1 MFAPYIQQ
9 QEKCTLLKIIGSILI
24 LASCYLIGNNL
35 SRNAEITMKITES
48 LISFTSYIGTS
59 IKTLRIPLKNIYS
72 NFENEDLTEIGFISE
87 LKELGLSKAVEKL
100 EGILTQEGLN
110 AMNYLNSNLGGI
122 DINDQ
127 YNLCLHVE
135 NKLKVELENIKKK
148 YKEKRRMYR
157 LLPILCGISAIILLV

>member
-1 MFAPYIQQ
+1 M
-9 QEKCTLLKIIGSILI
+9 
-24 LASCYLIGNNL
+24 IGNNL

-127 YNLCLHVE
+127 YNLCLYVE

-148 YKEKRRMYR
+148 YKERKRERKITFLNKSSVNKVRVEGRKMGGKKEKGDREEERRMKEM
-157 LLPILCGISAIILLV
+157 VKE